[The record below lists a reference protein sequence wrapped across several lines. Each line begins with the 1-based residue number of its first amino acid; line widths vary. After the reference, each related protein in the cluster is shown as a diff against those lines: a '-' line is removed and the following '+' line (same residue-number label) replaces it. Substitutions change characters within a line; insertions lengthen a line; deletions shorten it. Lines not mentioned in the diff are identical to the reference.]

1 MYVSEVMTKASVTES
16 PSEPIK
22 AAASRMWAQ
31 QTGSLLVMEG
41 GSLVGIITERDVM
54 KCIARGLDVESTP
67 VSAVM
72 TRGVQTVSPMTTV
85 GDAARQMASRW
96 IRHLPVVDES
106 GVVGMVSQRDLVGI
120 FAALA
125 KEPDSMESIEL
136 ASDELVR
143 EQRLVRI
150 ESGDLD

>member
-1 MYVSEVMTKASVTES
+1 MYVSEVMTKASITES
-16 PSEPIK
+16 ASEPIR
-22 AAASRMWAQ
+22 AAAARMWAQ

-41 GSLVGIITERDVM
+41 DDLVGIITERDVM
-54 KCIARGLDVESTP
+54 KCIARGLDVETTP

-72 TRGVQTVSPMTTV
+72 TRGVQTVTPYATV
-85 GDAARQMASRW
+85 SDAARQMASRW
-96 IRHLPVVDES
+96 IRHLPVVED
-106 GVVGMVSQRDLVGI
+106 GKVVGMVSQRDLVGI

-125 KEPDSMESIEL
+125 KEPDSVEL

-143 EQRLVRI
+143 ERRLARI

>member
-1 MYVSEVMTKASVTES
+1 MYVSEVMTKASITES
-16 PSEPIK
+16 ASEPIK

-41 GSLVGIITERDVM
+41 EALIGIITERDVM
-54 KCIARGLDVESTP
+54 KCIARGLDVNATP

-72 TRGVQTVSPMTTV
+72 TRGVQTVSPYTSV

-96 IRHLPVVDES
+96 IRHLPVVED
-106 GVVGMVSQRDLVGI
+106 GRVVGMVSQRDLVGI

-125 KEPDSMESIEL
+125 KEPDSVEL
-136 ASDELVR
+136 ASDQLVSQ
-143 EQRLVRI
+143 QRLVRI

>member
-16 PSEPIK
+16 AAEPIR

-31 QTGSLLVMEG
+31 QTGSLLVMENDG
-41 GSLVGIITERDVM
+41 LVGIITERDVM
-54 KCIARGLDVESTP
+54 KCIARGLDVNVTP

-72 TRGVQTVSPMTTV
+72 TRGVQTVSPYTTV

-96 IRHLPVVDES
+96 IRHLPVVED
-106 GVVGMVSQRDLVGI
+106 GTVVGMVSQRDLVGI

-125 KEPDSMESIEL
+125 KEPDSIESIEL

-143 EQRLVRI
+143 EQRLARI

>member
-1 MYVSEVMTKASVTES
+1 VYVSEVMTKASITES
-16 PSEPIK
+16 QSEPIK

-41 GSLVGIITERDVM
+41 DALIGIITERDVM
-54 KCIARGLDVESTP
+54 KCIARGLDVDTTP

-72 TRGVQTVSPMTTV
+72 TRGVQTVSPYTTV

-96 IRHLPVVDES
+96 IRHLPVVED
-106 GVVGMVSQRDLVGI
+106 GTVVGMVSQRDLVGI

-125 KEPDSMESIEL
+125 KEPDSVEL
-136 ASDELVR
+136 ASDQLVSQ
-143 EQRLVRI
+143 QRLVRI
-150 ESGDLD
+150 EAGDLD

>member
-1 MYVSEVMTKASVTES
+1 VYVSEVMTKASITES
-16 PSEPIK
+16 ASEPIK

-41 GSLVGIITERDVM
+41 DNLIGIITERDVM
-54 KCIARGLDVESTP
+54 KCIARGLDVDTTP

-72 TRGVQTVSPMTTV
+72 TRGVQTVSPYTTV

-96 IRHLPVVDES
+96 IRHLPVVED
-106 GVVGMVSQRDLVGI
+106 GTVVGMVSQRDLVGI

-125 KEPDSMESIEL
+125 KEPDSVEL
-136 ASDELVR
+136 ASDQLVR

>member
-1 MYVSEVMTKASVTES
+1 VYVSEVMTKASITES
-16 PSEPIK
+16 ASEPIK

-41 GSLVGIITERDVM
+41 ESLIGIITERDVM
-54 KCIARGLDVESTP
+54 KCIARGLDVNATP

-72 TRGVQTVSPMTTV
+72 TRGVQTVSPYTSV

-96 IRHLPVVDES
+96 IRHLPVVED
-106 GVVGMVSQRDLVGI
+106 GRVVGMVSQRDLVGI

-125 KEPDSMESIEL
+125 KEPDSVEL
-136 ASDELVR
+136 ASDQLVSQ
-143 EQRLVRI
+143 QRLVRI

>member
-1 MYVSEVMTKASVTES
+1 VYVSEVMTKASITES
-16 PSEPIK
+16 ASEPIK

-41 GSLVGIITERDVM
+41 EALIGIITERDVM
-54 KCIARGLDVESTP
+54 KCIARGLDVNATP

-72 TRGVQTVSPMTTV
+72 TRGVQTVSPYTSV

-96 IRHLPVVDES
+96 IRHLPVVED
-106 GVVGMVSQRDLVGI
+106 GRVVGMVSQRDLVGI

-125 KEPDSMESIEL
+125 KEPDSVEL
-136 ASDELVR
+136 ASDQLVSQ
-143 EQRLVRI
+143 QRLVRI

>member
-1 MYVSEVMTKASVTES
+1 MYVSEVMTTASITES
-16 PSEPIK
+16 PSEPIR

-41 GSLVGIITERDVM
+41 DVLVGIITERDVM
-54 KCIARGLDVESTP
+54 KCIARGLDVETTP

-72 TRGVQTVSPMTTV
+72 TRGVQTATPYTTV
-85 GDAARQMASRW
+85 SEAARQMAARW
-96 IRHLPVVDES
+96 IRHLPVVED
-106 GVVGMVSQRDLVGI
+106 GVVVGMVSQRDLVGI

-125 KEPDSMESIEL
+125 KEPDGVEL

-143 EQRLVRI
+143 ERRLARI
-150 ESGDLD
+150 EAGDLD